1 MIFPPELVLVSP
13 VCPESACGAVSG
25 GNLGSCGQM
34 SGLWS
39 LESGHWTS
47 LGTSKYITITSH
59 RSPACYRERSGAVT
73 ASNRSF
79 IIRNPT
85 IGHLSDWLSYN
96 SYQCHQHR
104 CCQHWTTPPSP
115 LAENVLDKVTQSKT
129 GMEAWK
135 AMYDYDAGC
144 SEWRVQYFERVSLSK
159 SRSST
164 SREKKVLSP
173 FSYCEIFISSQRHLQ
188 KNMLKCM

>member
-104 CCQHWTTPPSP
+104 CCQHWTPPSL

-135 AMYDYDAGC
+135 AMYDYDTGC
-144 SEWRVQYFERVSLSK
+144 SEWRVQYFERVSLYTAVFFYGLVA
-159 SRSST
+159 RHT
-164 SREKKVLSP
+164 S
-173 FSYCEIFISSQRHLQ
+173 LQ
-188 KNMLKCM
+188 HHC

>member
-1 MIFPPELVLVSP
+1 MIFPPELVLVSSP

-115 LAENVLDKVTQSKT
+115 LAENVLVLVTQ
-129 GMEAWK
+129 AWRHGK
-135 AMYDYDAGC
+135 QCMIMMPDVLNEEYNTLRGC
-144 SEWRVQYFERVSLSK
+144 LFILPC
-159 SRSST
+159 SS
-164 SREKKVLSP
+164 
-173 FSYCEIFISSQRHLQ
+173 
-188 KNMLKCM
+188 MA